1 MIVFDI
7 IEERTIV
14 RTVEWRLCY
23 EIARLHH

>member
-1 MIVFDI
+1 MSVFDI
-7 IEERTIV
+7 IEERMIG